1 MENKGKTREFLAV
14 AGGLGGLAVISYL
27 ALEGNETAIGALISV
42 VGSIFAFY
50 FGAKTAER

>member
-14 AGGLGGLAVISYL
+14 AGGLGGLAVIAYL